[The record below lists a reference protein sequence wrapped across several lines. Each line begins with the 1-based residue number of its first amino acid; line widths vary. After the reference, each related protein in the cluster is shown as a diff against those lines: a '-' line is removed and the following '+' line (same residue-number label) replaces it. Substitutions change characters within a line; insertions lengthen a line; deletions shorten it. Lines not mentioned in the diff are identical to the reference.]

1 MGFFLRDWLG
11 LGVYM
16 FLFVFLKF
24 LFKFEISFLCGY
36 NYFSMWV
43 QVQTIVNIEGN
54 FECI

>member
-16 FLFVFLKF
+16 FLFVSLKF
-24 LFKFEISFLCGY
+24 LFKFKVTFLCGY

-54 FECI
+54 FGCI